1 MMINLKNIQYQI
13 SQKPILQNI
22 NLNIQE
28 GKTTIIMGKNGSG
41 KSTLLRLLNQII
53 KPSSGFFESNLPK
66 PVPMLFQKPLILQ
79 NSVIYNYQILKQI
92 KKHQINNT
100 WFEKF
105 DLLNLSNQKMN
116 SLSEGE
122 KQKIFI
128 SRIMSFDQSQL
139 FLDEPNQS
147 LDLQSEKLLIDLL
160 MKEKKEKTIIM
171 TLHDFEIAK
180 KIGDYFIYLENGK
193 ILLQDNY
200 KDFFI
205 KFSF

>member
-1 MMINLKNIQYQI
+1 MINLKNIQYQI
-13 SQKPILQNI
+13 SPKTILENI

-28 GKTTIIMGKNGSG
+28 GKTTVIMGKNGSG
-41 KSTLLRLLNQII
+41 KSTLLKLINQII
-53 KPSSGFFESNLPK
+53 KPSSGFFESTLLK

-79 NSVIYNYQILKQI
+79 NSVNYNYQILQKI
-92 KKHQINNT
+92 KKHQINNF
-100 WFEKF
+100 WFQKF
-105 DLLNLSNQKMN
+105 DLSNLLNQKMN

-160 MKEKKEKTIIM
+160 INEKKKKTIVM

-180 KIGDYFIYLENGK
+180 KIGDYFVFLENGQ
-193 ILLQDNY
+193 ILFQDSYEN
-200 KDFFI
+200 FF
-205 KFSF
+205 KRFRY